1 MPEIVEMIS
10 FLMEND
16 PLLMGRGIHV
26 NDSATDVT
34 NRMNNIKVELK
45 QKSVKVSGPTRLVM
59 YLRKRIHQTLVEYI
73 AVKDSPQEKSILEI
87 VDMLAKESD
96 DIDGCSDLDQ
106 SKRDEEMD
114 SKPTLFSSKCE
125 SRNVMICHFT
135 TAMLKLIVILS

>member
-1 MPEIVEMIS
+1 MIS

-26 NDSATDVT
+26 DDSTRDVT
-34 NRMNNIKVELK
+34 NGMNNVKVELK
-45 QKSVKVSGPTRLVM
+45 QKSVEVSGPNRLVM
-59 YLRKRIHQTLVEYI
+59 YLRKRIHQSLVEYI
-73 AVKDSPQEKSILEI
+73 AVKDSPQGKSILEI
-87 VDMLAKESD
+87 VDMLVEESD

-106 SKRDEEMD
+106 SKRDEDMD
-114 SKPTLFSSKCE
+114 SKSTLFSSKCE